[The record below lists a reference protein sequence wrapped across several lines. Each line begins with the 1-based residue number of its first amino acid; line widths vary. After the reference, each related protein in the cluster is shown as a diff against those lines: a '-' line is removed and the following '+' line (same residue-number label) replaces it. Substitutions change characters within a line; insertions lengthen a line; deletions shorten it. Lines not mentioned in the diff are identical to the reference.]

1 MLNTIHLYPNAE
13 EENFNVSFLTSAN
26 DISIEDLVVMN
37 MKEFEVIQNITIL
50 GYYLETDPEKIDINE
65 HTININYKRKSDRL
79 DIPKYKYL
87 NPDRVAEMVF
97 TIEIKTNVN
106 QKIITKKILIPV
118 EYNGFYYIGN
128 KKWKTE
134 WQLCDASTYNQRGKI
149 TLKSRMPIII
159 YQTKHRPI
167 MDLEGMIHDT
177 RTYSYALNS
186 KSRFNSAKPKPKFI
200 NPMMIYSAKM
210 GLEEA
215 IVYMGAG
222 PDISILSRSK
232 AEYKEYD
239 NLDEFYYFNIN
250 EVVFRVDKYM
260 MDTNKHIASIVG
272 MLKSLESNEFPVS
285 YALLSNFEEEKQYWR
300 CRIGYVGA
308 AKSKNL
314 LSFLEKGNTTIKM
327 FERLLD
333 NVTQMNLRLEEPYK
347 RDIYALMKWMLYEF
361 DNLKTRNN
369 MDLNNKRIRKA
380 EYIVQP
386 TLGKK
391 IAENIIKIIEKSG
404 KSSQNIIDTLLEG
417 FNFPSDIIISGMR
430 SNGYLIKSDE
440 LVNDFTA
447 LSDLY
452 YSSKGPNSL
461 GENSSKMISQ
471 KYRNIHP
478 SFMGSIDINVSSN
491 SDVGMSGAFTP
502 FVKLYNNFY
511 FTPEGEPDQEMY
523 MLAKDHDAHYKEIGY
538 DKMQTPEDVSFD
550 NYDEYLE
557 YLKNKARPKRLDPEV
572 IKIVEKVTDPF
583 VPVVSKATITRED
596 ALQAEESSEDENQM
610 DDSEDNE
617 VNESEGE

>member
-65 HTININYKRKSDRL
+65 HTININYKRKSDKL

-177 RTYSYALNS
+177 KVYSYALNS

-550 NYDEYLE
+550 NYDDYLE

-583 VPVVSKATITRED
+583 VPVVSKTTITRED
-596 ALQAEESSEDENQM
+596 ALQAEETSDDESQM
-610 DDSEDNE
+610 DESEDNE

>member
-550 NYDEYLE
+550 NYDDYLE

-583 VPVVSKATITRED
+583 VPVVSKTTITRED
-596 ALQAEESSEDENQM
+596 ALQAEETSDDESQM
-610 DDSEDNE
+610 DESEDNE